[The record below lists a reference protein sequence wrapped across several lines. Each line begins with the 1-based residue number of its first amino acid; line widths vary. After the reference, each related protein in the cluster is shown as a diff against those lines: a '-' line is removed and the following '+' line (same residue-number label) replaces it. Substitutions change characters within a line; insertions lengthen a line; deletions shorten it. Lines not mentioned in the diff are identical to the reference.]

1 MSQECNS
8 AIVAKVRAF
17 PAISGST
24 TRMLA
29 LLSDPNSELSQ
40 VESELRSDPGMT
52 ANLLKIANSS
62 YFGCPGAIASARDAI
77 MRLGTKRV
85 FQLMLASSVSEALNV
100 PLPGYGAQPGQ
111 LWRHSIAVSV
121 AAEEIAAELDLR
133 EKDEVFTAA
142 LLHDV
147 GKLVLGEFLEHKSRR
162 VDAAASAGESLDATE
177 RECLGVDHA
186 EVGALILDHWA
197 LPSALV
203 DAARWHHRPEELEPR
218 QPLVDVVH
226 VADLLCMS
234 LGFDEGQE
242 GLQYEISQ
250 VVMERLGLRRRQLDQ
265 VAIQI
270 IEGVGELSEAME
282 INA

>member
-1 MSQECNS
+1 MNQECNS

-17 PAISGST
+17 PAISHST

-29 LLSDPNSELSQ
+29 LLGDPNSELSQ

-121 AAEEIAAELDLR
+121 AAEQIAAELHLP
-133 EKDEVFTAA
+133 EKEEVFTAA

-147 GKLVLGEFLEHKSRR
+147 GKLVLGEFLEKKSRR
-162 VDAAASAGESLDATE
+162 VDAAASEGESLDATE

-186 EVGALILDHWA
+186 EVGARILDHWS
-197 LPSALV
+197 LPPALV
-203 DAARWHHRPEELEPR
+203 DAARWHHRPEELQPR

-250 VVMERLGLRRRQLDQ
+250 VVMERLGLRRCQLDQ